1 MELSELIERGVR
13 VTGSRTHLAEAL
25 DLRPNQITDAKR
37 KGLPIAA
44 CFQLAELIGANPAE
58 VIAASELVT
67 EKKPERRAILATY
80 AQHAIC
86 IALSAG
92 VILTATPSPANAALV
107 LKTAGEG
114 FVLCEVQWQSSR
126 ALEDVRCTLER
137 PLATPNSLCDVVHAW
152 GQGGR
157 L

>member
-80 AQHAIC
+80 AQHAAC
-86 IALSAG
+86 IVLSAT
-92 VILTATPSPANAALV
+92 VVLFTAPTTAEAAPL
-107 LKTAGEG
+107 LHSAIGT
-114 FVLCEVQWQSSR
+114 LCVM
-126 ALEDVRCTLER
+126 
-137 PLATPNSLCDVVHAW
+137 
-152 GQGGR
+152 
-157 L
+157 

>member
-92 VILTATPSPANAALV
+92 VILTATPSPANAAPV

-114 FVLCEVQWQSSR
+114 FVLCKVRR
-126 ALEDVRCTLER
+126 AVRRILR
-137 PLATPNSLCDVVHAW
+137 SLYMPMEFLRF
-152 GQGGR
+152 G
-157 L
+157 